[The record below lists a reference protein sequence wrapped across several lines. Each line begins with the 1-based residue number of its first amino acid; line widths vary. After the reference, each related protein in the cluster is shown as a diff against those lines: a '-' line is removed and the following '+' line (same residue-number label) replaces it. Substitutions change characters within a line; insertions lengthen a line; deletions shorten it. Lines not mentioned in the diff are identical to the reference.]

1 VDWRGHTTPSL
12 GKIWINGI
20 SRRVI
25 LDKDQIGYFALM
37 DIYGEVCVLNHGW
50 QNYICTFSEK

>member
-25 LDKDQIGYFALM
+25 LDKDQIGYFALV
-37 DIYGEVCVLNHGW
+37 DIYGEVCVLNHG
-50 QNYICTFSEK
+50 